1 MRVAIIADI
10 HGNALALD
18 AALADLERGGYD
30 HLVCLGDAIQGGPQ
44 PEQVVARLRT
54 LGCPTVLGNA
64 DAYLLTGA
72 ETEAKPLTDARRR
85 RLSATRDWS
94 LTRLSDADRAFIA
107 AFPLTVELAL
117 PGDLRLRCAHGTPR
131 SFDEILLPTTP
142 DTEFAASLA
151 PDGRTLHVG
160 GHTHVQFVRQFPDRT
175 FFANP
180 GSVGLAWR
188 HGQPPGIL
196 YADPWAEYAIL
207 DIADGRVE
215 LSFRRVPFDAA
226 AYRAIIHASGTPY
239 AADLAAQ
246 YAG

>member
-18 AALADLERGGYD
+18 AVLADLGRGGYD

-44 PEQVVARLRT
+44 PALVVARLRS

-72 ETEAKPLTDARRR
+72 ETGAEPLDDARRR
-85 RLSATRDWS
+85 RLAATRDWS

-117 PGDLRLRCAHGTPR
+117 PGDLRLRCAHGTPA

-142 DTEFAASLA
+142 DDELVASLA

-188 HGQPPGIL
+188 HGQPPGIVR
-196 YADPWAEYAIL
+196 ADPWAEYAIL
-207 DIADGRVE
+207 DVAEGRVE
-215 LSFRRVPFDAA
+215 LSFRRIPFDVA
-226 AYRAIIHASGTPY
+226 AYRAIIHASDAPH

-246 YAG
+246 YIG

>member
-1 MRVAIIADI
+1 MRIAIIADI

-18 AALADLERGGYD
+18 AVLADLQRDGYD

-44 PEQVVARLRT
+44 PAEVVARLRS

-64 DAYLLTGA
+64 DAYLLTGE
-72 ETEAKPLTDARRR
+72 ETGEEPMADARRR

-94 LTRLSDADRAFIA
+94 LARLSDADRAFIA
-107 AFPLTVELAL
+107 AFPMTVDLDL
-117 PGDLRLRCAHGTPR
+117 PGELRLRCAHGTPR
-131 SFDEILLPTTP
+131 SFDEILLPTSP
-142 DTEFAASLA
+142 DDEFAASLV

-160 GHTHVQFVRQFPDRT
+160 GHTHVQFVRQFVDRT

-188 HGQPPGIL
+188 HGQPSGIL

-207 DIADGRVE
+207 DIAEGRVE
-215 LSFRRVPFDAA
+215 LAFRRVPFDVA
-226 AYRAIIHASGTPY
+226 AYRAIIGASGTPY

-246 YAG
+246 YGG

>member
-1 MRVAIIADI
+1 MRIAIIADI

-18 AALADLERGGYD
+18 AVLADLQRDGYD

-44 PEQVVARLRT
+44 PAEVVARLRD

-64 DAYLLTGA
+64 DAYLLTGE
-72 ETEAKPLTDARRR
+72 ETEAEPLAAARRR

-94 LTRLSDADRAFIA
+94 LTRLAAADRAFIA
-107 AFPLTVELAL
+107 AFPMTFDFDF

-131 SFDEILLPTTP
+131 SFDEILLPTSP
-142 DTEFAASLA
+142 DDAFAASLA
-151 PDGRTLHVG
+151 PDGRTLYVG
-160 GHTHVQFVRQFPDRT
+160 GHTHVQFVRQFTDRT

-207 DIADGRVE
+207 DIAAGRVE
-215 LSFRRVPFDAA
+215 LSFRRVPFDIV
-226 AYRAIIHASGTPY
+226 AYRTIIGASGTPY

>member
-1 MRVAIIADI
+1 MRIAIFADI
-10 HGNALALD
+10 HGNVLALD
-18 AALADLERGGYD
+18 ATLTDLQRDGYD

-44 PEQVVARLRT
+44 PEQVVARLRS
-54 LGCPTVLGNA
+54 LGCPVVLGNA
-64 DAYLLTGA
+64 DAYLLTGEEA
-72 ETEAKPLTDARRR
+72 ETAPIADARRR

-107 AFPLTVELAL
+107 AFPMTFDLDL

-131 SFDEILLPTTP
+131 SFDGILLPTSP
-142 DTEFAASLA
+142 DADFAASLA

-207 DIADGRVE
+207 DITDGRVE
-215 LSFRRVPFDAA
+215 LAFRRVPFDVA
-226 AYRAIIHASGTPY
+226 AYRAIIGTSGTPY

-246 YAG
+246 YDR